1 MRKETEHGKGECL
14 AACDDQINQVIVTSS
29 MFLNHETFEKCEEFC
44 DTLHNV
50 IESSKWFK
58 ILQVSQMFRDLERW
72 NW

>member
-29 MFLNHETFEKCEEFC
+29 MFLNHKTFEKCEKVLCHF
-44 DTLHNV
+44 NV

-58 ILQVSQMFRDLERW
+58 ILQVSQIFLDSETW